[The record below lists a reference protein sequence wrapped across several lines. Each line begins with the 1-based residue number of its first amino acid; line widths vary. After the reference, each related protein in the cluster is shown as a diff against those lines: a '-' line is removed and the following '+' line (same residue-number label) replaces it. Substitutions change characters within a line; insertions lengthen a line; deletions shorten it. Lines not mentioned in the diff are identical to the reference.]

1 MAFFDREVEFE
12 AVVDALRSDRAEL
25 VIVYG
30 RRGVGKSEL
39 LVRAMEGREGLYY
52 QATDEVM
59 AQQLADIAVEVRRA
73 ASGRAIVGQFDSI
86 GAFFVA
92 LTDLARAAPDKPF
105 AAVIDEFPYLAE
117 AERGVETALQ
127 RWWDRDHASTPNLK
141 VFLAGSHVS
150 WMREH
155 TLSEHGPIQN
165 RRTKQLEIL
174 PLDYRNTALFYPPLP
189 VEDKVRAYAIWG
201 GLPGYLREIDP
212 RLGLWANVARTI
224 LRPDA
229 RLSVEPDWLRFTDLR
244 ADRLYTSL
252 VRAIATGAHTP
263 GDIARAVGRHSA
275 ADVIPHLNRLIETGM
290 VERTAAL
297 ATRNSGRPPAR
308 YDVADTFLAFWY
320 RFVDPRR
327 GVIRRARSLEV
338 AERIASEIALEIDEY
353 IGRYVFEGICREWVW
368 GAAARGELPAGLKVS
383 DIGAW
388 WGGRN
393 GTQDELDVVA
403 LLPSREGVL
412 YGECKWSAAPMD
424 MRDLGGLRAAIDA
437 ARGAVTPIDRPWRA
451 LFSRSGFH
459 PDVQAEAA
467 ITENRIILVGLDRL
481 YGGLDSFNAG

>member
-1 MAFFDREVEFE
+1 VVVFFDREAELD
-12 AVVDALRSDRAEL
+12 AIVDALQSNRAEL

-52 QATDEVM
+52 QATEEVM
-59 AQQLADIAVEVRRA
+59 AQQLADIALEMRRA
-73 ASGRAIVGQFDSI
+73 ANGRAIVGHFDSI
-86 GAFFVA
+86 GAFFAA

-127 RWWDRDHASTPNLK
+127 RWWDRNYNATPNLK

-165 RRTKQLEIL
+165 RRTKQVEVR
-174 PLDYRNTALFYPPLP
+174 PLDYRSAALFYPLLP
-189 VEDKVRAYAIWG
+189 PEDRVRAYAMWG

-212 RLGLWANVARTI
+212 HLGLWANAARTI
-224 LRPDA
+224 LRPNA

-244 ADRLYTSL
+244 ADRLYNSL
-252 VRAIATGAHTP
+252 VRAIAMGAHMP

-275 ADVIPHLNRLIETGM
+275 ADVIPQLGRLIETGV

-297 ATRNSGRPPAR
+297 ATRDGGRPPTR

-327 GVIRRARSLEV
+327 GIIRRAQSLEA
-338 AERIASEIALEIDEY
+338 AEQIASEIAVDIDEY

-368 GAAARGELPAGLKVS
+368 LAAAHGELPAGLRVG
-383 DIGAW
+383 DVGTW
-388 WGGRN
+388 WGGRD
-393 GTQDELDVVA
+393 GAQDELDVVA
-403 LLPSREGVL
+403 LTPSREGAL
-412 YGECKWSAAPMD
+412 YGECKWSVAPMD

-437 ARGAVTPIDRPWRA
+437 AKRDITPIDRPWRA

-459 PDVQAEAA
+459 ADLRAEAA
-467 ITENRIILVGLDRL
+467 ITENRIILVGLDQL
-481 YGGLDSFNAG
+481 YE

>member
-1 MAFFDREVEFE
+1 MAFFDREAEFE

-30 RRGVGKSEL
+30 RRGVGKSEI

-52 QATDEVM
+52 QATEEVM
-59 AQQLADIAVEVRRA
+59 AQQLADIALEMRRVA
-73 ASGRAIVGQFDSI
+73 AGRAIVGQFDSI
-86 GAFFVA
+86 GAFFTA

-105 AAVIDEFPYLAE
+105 AAVIDEFPYLAQ

-127 RWWDRDHASTPNLK
+127 RWWDRNYASTPNLK

-155 TLSEHGPIQN
+155 TLAEHGPIQN
-165 RRTKQLEIL
+165 RRTKQIEVL
-174 PLDYRNTALFYPPLP
+174 PLDYRNAALFYPLLP
-189 VEDKVRAYAIWG
+189 FEDKVRAYAIWG

-212 RLGLWANVARTI
+212 RIGLWANVARTI
-224 LRPDA
+224 LRPNA

-244 ADRLYTSL
+244 ADRIYNSL
-252 VRAIATGAHTP
+252 VRAIATGARMP

-275 ADVIPHLNRLIETGM
+275 ADVIPQLNRLIETGM
-290 VERTAAL
+290 VERTVAL
-297 ATRNSGRPPAR
+297 ATRNGAKPPAH

-327 GVIRRARSLEV
+327 GIIRRAQSLEA
-338 AERIASEIALEIDEY
+338 AEQIAAEIAVDIDEY

-368 GAAARGELPAGLKVS
+368 LAAARGELPAGLRVG
-383 DIGAW
+383 DVGTW
-388 WGGRN
+388 WGGRD
-393 GTQDELDVVA
+393 GAQDELDVVA
-403 LLPSREGVL
+403 LTPSREGAL
-412 YGECKWSAAPMD
+412 YGECKWSVAPMD

-437 ARGAVTPIDRPWRA
+437 ARRDITPVDRPWRV

-459 PDVQAEAA
+459 PDLQAEAA
-467 ITENRIILVGLDRL
+467 PPENHIILVGLNQL
-481 YGGLDSFNAG
+481 YEGLDSFSAG